1 MKKNKKLEAIRKK
14 TPRHVKLL
22 IDHSLAVADRIN
34 EILERKTLSQRN
46 LAERLGKSESEI
58 SKWMRGTHNFTLKT
72 IARLEAELGEPIFAV
87 ATRKPAASN
96 EAITH

>member
-1 MKKNKKLEAIRKK
+1 MKKNDKLEALRKR
-14 TPRHVKLL
+14 TPRQVKLV

-34 EILERKTLSQRN
+34 EILVRKNLSQRN

-87 ATRKPAASN
+87 ASKRPTTETVQR
-96 EAITH
+96 

>member
-1 MKKNKKLEAIRKK
+1 MKKNTKLEALRKR
-14 TPRHVKLL
+14 TPKQVKLV

-34 EILERKTLSQRN
+34 EILVRKNLSQRN

-72 IARLEAELGEPIFAV
+72 IARLEADLGEPIFAV
-87 ATRKPAASN
+87 ASKRPTPNAETVHR
-96 EAITH
+96 